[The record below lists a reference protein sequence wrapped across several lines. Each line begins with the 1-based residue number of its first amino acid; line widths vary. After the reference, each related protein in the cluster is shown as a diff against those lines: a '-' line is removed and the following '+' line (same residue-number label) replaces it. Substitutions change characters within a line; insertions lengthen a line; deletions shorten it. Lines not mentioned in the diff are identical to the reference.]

1 MDNVNNTLYIPLY
14 GKAKVSQMGII
25 LEDRTA
31 EKIWAENA
39 VLLGKKSKSKW
50 LAYFMAMRARVFDD
64 WVRKML
70 AMDSEVLVL
79 HIGCGLDSRVHR
91 VGASGVLWYDLDFP
105 EVIAR
110 RRKYYSEDV
119 DYHMVAGDAAQP
131 AWLVEIPRNRTAV
144 IVMEG
149 MAMYLP
155 PDAMERMMAMLSQH
169 FSSAH
174 LMMDVYTNLGA
185 KLSKWK
191 NPVTEVGVT
200 TVYGLNHPTEPLG
213 KSRIRYV
220 REHSMTPPE
229 LVNQLAGMERI
240 LFRLLFAGGA
250 AKKMYRMYEYEWQ
263 Q

>member
-169 FSSAH
+169 FSSVH
-174 LMMDVYTNLGA
+174 LMVDVYTNLGA

-200 TVYGLNHPTEPLG
+200 TVYGLEHPAAPLG
-213 KSRIRYV
+213 NGK
-220 REHSMTPPE
+220 
-229 LVNQLAGMERI
+229 
-240 LFRLLFAGGA
+240 FR
-250 AKKMYRMYEYEWQ
+250 
-263 Q
+263 

>member
-79 HIGCGLDSRVHR
+79 DIGCGLDSRVHR

-191 NPVTEVGVT
+191 NPVTEVEVT

>member
-200 TVYGLNHPTEPLG
+200 TVYGLEHPAAPLG
-213 KSRIRYV
+213 KSQIRYV

>member
-79 HIGCGLDSRVHR
+79 DIGCGLDSRVHR

-110 RRKYYSEDV
+110 RRKYYSEDWLTL
-119 DYHMVAGDAAQP
+119 YLRKHFLWYAQGF
-131 AWLVEIPRNRTAV
+131 N
-144 IVMEG
+144 
-149 MAMYLP
+149 
-155 PDAMERMMAMLSQH
+155 
-169 FSSAH
+169 
-174 LMMDVYTNLGA
+174 GA
-185 KLSKWK
+185 KDTR
-191 NPVTEVGVT
+191 V
-200 TVYGLNHPTEPLG
+200 
-213 KSRIRYV
+213 
-220 REHSMTPPE
+220 
-229 LVNQLAGMERI
+229 QLATSDSSDKSLE
-240 LFRLLFAGGA
+240 LLE
-250 AKKMYRMYEYEWQ
+250 KLYRV
-263 Q
+263 

>member
-110 RRKYYSEDV
+110 RRRYYRKCCSE
-119 DYHMVAGDAAQP
+119 Y
-131 AWLVEIPRNRTAV
+131 
-144 IVMEG
+144 
-149 MAMYLP
+149 
-155 PDAMERMMAMLSQH
+155 
-169 FSSAH
+169 
-174 LMMDVYTNLGA
+174 
-185 KLSKWK
+185 
-191 NPVTEVGVT
+191 
-200 TVYGLNHPTEPLG
+200 
-213 KSRIRYV
+213 
-220 REHSMTPPE
+220 
-229 LVNQLAGMERI
+229 
-240 LFRLLFAGGA
+240 
-250 AKKMYRMYEYEWQ
+250 
-263 Q
+263 

>member
-1 MDNVNNTLYIPLY
+1 MDNVNSTLYIPLY

-31 EKIWAENA
+31 EKIWAENT

-91 VGASGVLWYDLDFP
+91 VGASGVPWYDLDFP

-131 AWLVEIPRNRTAV
+131 VWLEGIPRNRTAV
-144 IVMEG
+144 IIMEG
-149 MAMYLP
+149 IAMYLP
-155 PDAMERMMAMLSQH
+155 PDTMERMMAMLSQY